1 MDDRKADA
9 VAHLAAARTQN
20 TGPAFWGTT
29 KDKGGRLVRPLFAI
43 AIVLRSENCV
53 MKKQKG
59 IKDQI
64 IKIIETVNSHHTG
77 AYAAQAAYFFVL
89 SLIPIILLLLS
100 MVQYTQVT
108 MNDVLNAVLPVF
120 PDSVSWLIQSIV
132 IQVYEKADKMIPI
145 TVIVALWSAGRGVLS
160 VTSGLNCIYSNTETR
175 NYFYLRIRASIYTVI
190 FLLAIMISLVISVFG
205 NSISAMVYEYVPF
218 LSKVVDFIMRIRTLV
233 TLVVLTVFWDL
244 VYRFLPNRAHMAK
257 ATLRGQLPGA
267 VFTAFGWQLLS
278 FIFSFYLD
286 VFTGFSDMY
295 GSMTTIVLIL
305 LWLYGC
311 MYIILL
317 GGELNALL
325 ERFVNREM
333 KEEKEKET
341 MTKQG

>member
-1 MDDRKADA
+1 
-9 VAHLAAARTQN
+9 
-20 TGPAFWGTT
+20 
-29 KDKGGRLVRPLFAI
+29 
-43 AIVLRSENCV
+43 

-233 TLVVLTVFWDL
+233 TLIVLTVFWDL

-333 KEEKEKET
+333 KEEKEKEA

>member
-1 MDDRKADA
+1 
-9 VAHLAAARTQN
+9 
-20 TGPAFWGTT
+20 
-29 KDKGGRLVRPLFAI
+29 
-43 AIVLRSENCV
+43 